1 MAKAEKIPTLQEIQ
15 EYNNSLNGSDWQDH
29 YISDLYHHTM
39 RKEMTVRI
47 FSVTSPESVK
57 PVLWKFCKQLT
68 KYSSAPV
75 SPAEYKRMENFKE
88 EHALIDVLL
97 EACRDYYPDRTVP
110 INKDR
115 FDIIGFYY
123 SIALISISN
132 YRRQDCLELLDHVT
146 QYYVS
151 TKDGDSFVLLR
162 NMQKLVKDHPDL
174 APFKTALETI

>member
-15 EYNNSLNGSDWQDH
+15 EYNDSLNGSDWQDH

-88 EHALIDVLL
+88 EYALIDVLL

-123 SIALISISN
+123 SIALISISD

-146 QYYVS
+146 QYYVK
-151 TKDGDSFVLLR
+151 TKDDWYKVLLR
-162 NMQKLVKDHPDL
+162 NMQKLVKDYPDL

>member
-1 MAKAEKIPTLQEIQ
+1 MAKVEKIPTLQEIQ

-39 RKEMTVRI
+39 IKEMTVRI

-57 PVLWKFCKQLT
+57 PVLWKFCKALT
-68 KYSSAPV
+68 NCAHAPV
-75 SPAEYKRMENFKE
+75 SPADYKRMEKYKE
-88 EHALIDVLL
+88 EFGLIDVLL

-115 FDIIGFYY
+115 FDIIGFFY
-123 SIALISISN
+123 SIALISISD

-146 QYYVS
+146 QYYVK
-151 TKDGDSFVLLR
+151 TKDDYYFVLLR
-162 NMQKLVKDHPDL
+162 NMQKLVKDYPDL
-174 APFKTALETI
+174 APFKTTLETI